1 MLIRRGIVSTLI
13 AEFEAKPIWE
23 TWTDIFPVPADKA
36 GVLSALFCKVQVKLE
51 RVPNNVRHFV
61 PKNETWISF
70 IVNWRF
76 NGSVTEIVKVAP
88 DLLAVATTGVAAPL
102 N

>member
-1 MLIRRGIVSTLI
+1 M
-13 AEFEAKPIWE
+13 
-23 TWTDIFPVPADKA
+23 
-36 GVLSALFCKVQVKLE
+36 
-51 RVPNNVRHFV
+51 RHFV